1 MYLFDKSEYNCNAV
15 PTDWED
21 YGTGFRASYDAYMG
35 CISRYIKSVSGS
47 MSASDVVKL
56 NDLIEELTVAYNDAK
71 AKVTILIN
79 ALSIAP
85 LNCLDKTLV
94 SNYMSSY
101 SEFKMIAQKISIILA
116 TNGDAIAINPQ
127 VGVDLTTISPTQGKT
142 TKCEGVYMKQMDN
155 GSEFRGKITEYI
167 RS

>member
-1 MYLFDKSEYNCNAV
+1 MYLFDLEEYNCNAV
-15 PTDWED
+15 PNDWED
-21 YGTGFRASYDAYMG
+21 YATGFRASYDAYMG
-35 CISRYIKSVSGS
+35 CISRYFTSVSGS
-47 MSASDVVKL
+47 MSASDIVKF
-56 NDLIEELTVAYNDAK
+56 NDLLEELTVAYNDAK
-71 AKVTILIN
+71 AKVTILLN

-85 LNCLDKTLV
+85 LNCLNKTLV

-101 SEFKMIAQKISIILA
+101 SEFKMIAQKINVIL
-116 TNGDAIAINPQ
+116 TTGGDAIAINPQ

-155 GSEFRGKITEYI
+155 GSEFRGKITQYI

>member
-1 MYLFDKSEYNCNAV
+1 MYLFDKEDFKCNAV

-35 CISRYIKSVSGS
+35 CISRYIKSRSGS

-56 NDLIEELTVAYNDAK
+56 NNLLEELTVAYNDAK

-155 GSEFRGKITEYI
+155 GSEFRGKITQYG

>member
-1 MYLFDKSEYNCNAV
+1 MYLFDLEEYNCNAV
-15 PTDWED
+15 PNDWED
-21 YGTGFRASYDAYMG
+21 YATGFRASYDAYMG
-35 CISRYIKSVSGS
+35 CISRYLKSMSGS

-56 NDLIEELTVAYNDAK
+56 NDLLEELTVAYNDAK
-71 AKVTILIN
+71 AKVTILLN

-85 LNCLDKTLV
+85 LNCLNKTLV

-101 SEFKMIAQKISIILA
+101 SEFKMIAQKINVIL
-116 TNGDAIAINPQ
+116 TTGGDAIAINPQ
-127 VGVDLTTISPTQGKT
+127 VGVDLTTITPTQGKT

-155 GSEFRGKITEYI
+155 GSEFRGKITQYN